1 MLISKYNSLMAL
13 IDKRLLVEECLTI
26 ILKIHKIKA
35 PQEIKEENTD
45 LQQRF
50 SIYAQFMEKDL
61 DELVKLSKE
70 LRAELDLFTQAST
83 KNKPK
88 T

>member
-13 IDKRLLVEECLTI
+13 IDKRLLVEECLI
-26 ILKIHKIKA
+26 IIRKIHIIRA
-35 PQEIKEENTD
+35 PEEIKEENTE
-45 LQQRF
+45 LLQRF
-50 SIYAQFMEKDL
+50 STYAQFMEKDL

>member
-26 ILKIHKIKA
+26 ILKIHKIRA
-35 PQEIKEENTD
+35 PEEIIEENTD

-70 LRAELDLFTQAST
+70 LRAELDLLTQAST
-83 KNKPK
+83 KRRQS
-88 T
+88 

>member
-1 MLISKYNSLMAL
+1 MAL

-26 ILKIHKIKA
+26 IRKIHKIRA
-35 PQEIKEENTD
+35 PEEIKEENTEI
-45 LQQRF
+45 LQRF
-50 SIYAQFMEKDL
+50 STYAQLMEKDL

-70 LRAELDLFTQAST
+70 LRAELDLLTHAST
-83 KNKPK
+83 LNKPK

>member
-1 MLISKYNSLMAL
+1 MAL

-26 ILKIHKIKA
+26 ILKNHKIKA

-61 DELVKLSKE
+61 DEPVKLSKE

-83 KNKPK
+83 KRRQS
-88 T
+88 

>member
-1 MLISKYNSLMAL
+1 MAL

-26 ILKIHKIKA
+26 IREIHKIRA
-35 PQEIKEENTD
+35 PEEIKEENIEI
-45 LQQRF
+45 LQRF

-83 KNKPK
+83 LNKPK

>member
-1 MLISKYNSLMAL
+1 MAL

-26 ILKIHKIKA
+26 IRKIHKIRT
-35 PQEIKEENTD
+35 PEEIKEENTEI
-45 LQQRF
+45 LQRF
-50 SIYAQFMEKDL
+50 STYAQFMEKDL

-83 KNKPK
+83 MSKQQLDG
-88 T
+88 

>member
-1 MLISKYNSLMAL
+1 MAL

-26 ILKIHKIKA
+26 ILKIHKIRA
-35 PQEIKEENTD
+35 PEEIIEENTD

-70 LRAELDLFTQAST
+70 LKAELDLFTQAST
-83 KNKPK
+83 MSKKQQDG
-88 T
+88 

>member
-1 MLISKYNSLMAL
+1 MAL

-26 ILKIHKIKA
+26 ILKIHKIRA
-35 PQEIKEENTD
+35 PEEIIEENTD

-83 KNKPK
+83 IRNQKN
-88 T
+88 

>member
-1 MLISKYNSLMAL
+1 MAL

-26 ILKIHKIKA
+26 ILKIHKIRA
-35 PQEIKEENTD
+35 PEEIKEENTD

-61 DELVKLSKE
+61 
-70 LRAELDLFTQAST
+70 AH
-83 KNKPK
+83 
-88 T
+88 

>member
-1 MLISKYNSLMAL
+1 MAL

-26 ILKIHKIKA
+26 IREIHKIRA
-35 PQEIKEENTD
+35 PEEIKEENIEI
-45 LQQRF
+45 LQRF
-50 SIYAQFMEKDL
+50 STYAQFMEKDL

-70 LRAELDLFTQAST
+70 LRAELDLFTQDST
-83 KNKPK
+83 MSKPK

>member
-1 MLISKYNSLMAL
+1 MAL

-26 ILKIHKIKA
+26 ILKIHKIRA
-35 PQEIKEENTD
+35 PEEIKEENTD

-50 SIYAQFMEKDL
+50 SIYAQFMEQDF

-70 LRAELDLFTQAST
+70 LKAELDLFTQAST
-83 KNKPK
+83 IRNQKN
-88 T
+88 

>member
-1 MLISKYNSLMAL
+1 MAL

-26 ILKIHKIKA
+26 IRKIHKIKA
-35 PQEIKEENTD
+35 PEEIKEENIEI
-45 LQQRF
+45 LQRF
-50 SIYAQFMEKDL
+50 NTYAQFMEKDL

-83 KNKPK
+83 MSKKQQDDGWG
-88 T
+88 

>member
-1 MLISKYNSLMAL
+1 MAL
-13 IDKRLLVEECLTI
+13 INKRLLVEECLTI
-26 ILKIHKIKA
+26 IREIHKIRA
-35 PQEIKEENTD
+35 PEEIKEENIEI
-45 LQQRF
+45 LQRF
-50 SIYAQFMEKDL
+50 STYAQFMEKDL

>member
-1 MLISKYNSLMAL
+1 MAL

-26 ILKIHKIKA
+26 ILKIHKIRA
-35 PQEIKEENTD
+35 PKEIKEENTD

-61 DELVKLSKE
+61 DELVKPVSYTHLT
-70 LRAELDLFTQAST
+70 LPTILLV
-83 KNKPK
+83 
-88 T
+88 

>member
-1 MLISKYNSLMAL
+1 MAL

-26 ILKIHKIKA
+26 LRKIHKIRA
-35 PQEIKEENTD
+35 PEEIKEENIEI
-45 LQQRF
+45 LQRF
-50 SIYAQFMEKDL
+50 NTYAQFMEKDL

-70 LRAELDLFTQAST
+70 LRAELDLITQAST

>member
-26 ILKIHKIKA
+26 ILKIHKIRA
-35 PQEIKEENTD
+35 PKEIKEENTD

>member
-26 ILKIHKIKA
+26 ILKIHKIRA
-35 PQEIKEENTD
+35 PEEIIEENTD

-88 T
+88 I

>member
-1 MLISKYNSLMAL
+1 MAL

-26 ILKIHKIKA
+26 ILKIHKITA
-35 PQEIKEENTD
+35 TQEIKEENTD

-50 SIYAQFMEKDL
+50 SSNAQFMEKDL

>member
-26 ILKIHKIKA
+26 ILKIHKIRA
-35 PQEIKEENTD
+35 PQEIEENTD

-50 SIYAQFMEKDL
+50 SFYAQFMEKDL

-70 LRAELDLFTQAST
+70 LKAELDLFTQAST
-83 KNKPK
+83 MSKPK

>member
-1 MLISKYNSLMAL
+1 MAL

-26 ILKIHKIKA
+26 IRKIQKIRA
-35 PQEIKEENTD
+35 PEEIKEENIEI
-45 LQQRF
+45 LQRF
-50 SIYAQFMEKDL
+50 NTYAQFMEKDL

-83 KNKPK
+83 MSKQHQD
-88 T
+88 

>member
-1 MLISKYNSLMAL
+1 MAL

-26 ILKIHKIKA
+26 IRKIHKIRT
-35 PQEIKEENTD
+35 PEEIKEENIEI
-45 LQQRF
+45 LQRF
-50 SIYAQFMEKDL
+50 STYAQFMEKDL

-70 LRAELDLFTQAST
+70 LKAELVLSTQAST
-83 KNKPK
+83 MNKPK

>member
-1 MLISKYNSLMAL
+1 MAL

-26 ILKIHKIKA
+26 IRKIQKIRA
-35 PQEIKEENTD
+35 PEEIKEENIEI
-45 LQQRF
+45 LQRF
-50 SIYAQFMEKDL
+50 NTYAQFMEKDL

>member
-1 MLISKYNSLMAL
+1 MAL

-26 ILKIHKIKA
+26 IRKIHKIKA
-35 PQEIKEENTD
+35 PEEVKEENIEI
-45 LQQRF
+45 LQRF
-50 SIYAQFMEKDL
+50 IIYAQFMEKDL

>member
-1 MLISKYNSLMAL
+1 MAL

-26 ILKIHKIKA
+26 ILKIHKIRA
-35 PQEIKEENTD
+35 PEEIIEENTD

-83 KNKPK
+83 KSKQQQDG
-88 T
+88 

>member
-1 MLISKYNSLMAL
+1 MAL

-26 ILKIHKIKA
+26 IRKIHKIRA
-35 PQEIKEENTD
+35 PAEIKEENIEI
-45 LQQRF
+45 LQKF
-50 SIYAQFMEKDL
+50 STYAQFMEKDL

-70 LRAELDLFTQAST
+70 LRTQLDLFTKAST
-83 KNKPK
+83 MSKPK

>member
-1 MLISKYNSLMAL
+1 MAL
-13 IDKRLLVEECLTI
+13 IYKRLLVEECLTI
-26 ILKIHKIKA
+26 IRKIHKIRA
-35 PQEIKEENTD
+35 PEEIKEENID
-45 LQQRF
+45 ILQRF
-50 SIYAQFMEKDL
+50 STYAQFMEKDL

>member
-1 MLISKYNSLMAL
+1 MAL

-26 ILKIHKIKA
+26 IREIHKIRA
-35 PQEIKEENTD
+35 PEEIKEENIEI
-45 LQQRF
+45 LQRF
-50 SIYAQFMEKDL
+50 STYAQFMEKDL

-83 KNKPK
+83 LNKPK

>member
-1 MLISKYNSLMAL
+1 MAL
-13 IDKRLLVEECLTI
+13 IDKRLLVEVCLTI
-26 ILKIHKIKA
+26 ILKIHKIRA
-35 PQEIKEENTD
+35 PEEIIEENTD

>member
-1 MLISKYNSLMAL
+1 MAL

-26 ILKIHKIKA
+26 IREIHKIRV
-35 PQEIKEENTD
+35 PEEIKEENIEI
-45 LQQRF
+45 LQRF
-50 SIYAQFMEKDL
+50 NTYAQFMEKDL